1 MTFLS
6 SIKEAWGYED
16 ESGPDTTRFPGL
28 MEYLNQIAKDP
39 QEYEQACQHLQE
51 MQARVLQARLERET
65 EYGRSESKLAV
76 DVKELV
82 EQNLDAYRET
92 EVSLQECTNA
102 FQEGET
108 DGVLGA
114 VESLQEAA
122 DTLQELTD
130 ELSYLHAS
138 GDPVCPR
145 CAMPG
150 DSPRCPDC
158 QLDRLIP
165 DSGNDSQE
173 LEFEQAP
180 LADDV
185 LEVFKVLREVVEG
198 ESSLGRLL
206 RVLQPLEYSLLEAE
220 AIAEE
225 ILEKEPEAEDPK
237 MLQDTVKECLAGLTQ
252 MRSVRNSRQMRDL
265 NQGWRQLFHAS
276 TRLQKLVAEL
286 S

>member
-28 MEYLNQIAKDP
+28 MEYLGQISEESQAYD
-39 QEYEQACQHLQE
+39 QACQHLQE
-51 MQARVLQARLERET
+51 MHARVLQARLEREA
-65 EYGRSESKLAV
+65 EYDRGQAKLAE

-82 EQNLDAYRET
+82 EQNLDAYRDT
-92 EVSLQECTNA
+92 EASLQDCVRA
-102 FQEGET
+102 FEEGESE
-108 DGVLGA
+108 GVQTA
-114 VESLQEAA
+114 VGNLQESA
-122 DTLQELTD
+122 DALQELTD

-138 GDPVCPR
+138 GEPVCPR

-185 LEVFKVLREVVEG
+185 LEVFNVLREVVEG